1 VPSNPLDEEYL
12 AAGSSAGNPLDSGYK
27 KIGGNPLNTGYHQVS
42 QKHGYSGIPLV
53 RRSESENPI
62 LWGLQAGSRLGKH
75 LVATGKFG
83 IPDQAGEDQDR
94 QTIMNRLDDFVNPT
108 HAKGKNNALQQRLAP
123 VMEPIEQSAAGFGI
137 DTALD
142 PTTYLGGI
150 LARGVGAGVKA
161 GVRAGAPLLKAGLER
176 SPKMVQDAA
185 AFAKEGLDK
194 IGDQFHWGG
203 DARRKLTP
211 EQYRDA
217 GLALNRQGARQSE
230 LARRLE
236 VRRAGIFD
244 HLNDQQRLSA
254 YRLLNGEVD
263 VVADPAVNKAVA
275 QGRKLLRDAGYI
287 QANKGGRARLSVGSS
302 RSGNANLTKPQSL
315 KPGAVSGEYIP
326 PEGGESRILFGEEAD
341 QALRNAEDS
350 AKGAFG
356 KKTKKPEPVP
366 ESSVNKFSGKR
377 VKAGIEKAPELDEFE
392 SMVPDDVSQVT
403 NRTRPKLKLKGAAL
417 PEYQLPDD
425 LKEFAAPAD
434 QGILGARNIREDY
447 LPGVR
452 AAQTVAEHNPERPR
466 EFNLLNPFAG
476 HALER
481 ESFQIGDKIPEGQT
495 IKDVVGPY
503 DDALKRYMKA
513 SATQAT
519 AGLLRHELG
528 LKPGEAQGAL
538 AKLFDVKPR
547 AQGDARNLTEQ
558 AQDYLRLPADMA
570 RSALT
575 AFGLKHGSIN
585 VPTLAGLSEGVRP
598 VGAMFRDA
606 GRLMRMSPE
615 EKYEFN
621 REAREAGV
629 LGPEYDHDNQT
640 LGLLDK
646 VPALARAGFGGA
658 YGAYQGQKTEA
669 DANPNAGLLQR
680 GGAGL
685 LGGVLGAGAG
695 AAAPAI
701 GRFSNDLTWNLDE
714 AAKRAVFNN
723 KVRRGMSPAEAAA
736 QTLHDTV
743 DYTKRTPIAQ
753 GLQDW
758 GLAPFATFATKI
770 PGAVAGSVARDPR
783 KAILMDRLSQGLLS
797 NGKVD
802 LPGAPPDSQGNPGSF
817 NMSTPLSEAIEFG
830 ADPVRYSRAKMSDP
844 ARAIISALT
853 SAATHGA
860 KGSHYMTYGQPL
872 LPHKK
877 QDGIKAGYL
886 LNSAAGDIPFGGGR
900 AVLDALDADE
910 FSPESLA
917 SAILGPLV
925 GGYVK

>member
-1 VPSNPLDEEYL
+1 VPSNPLDEGYL

-27 KIGGNPLNTGYHQVS
+27 KIGGNPLDTGYHQVS

-83 IPDQAGEDQDR
+83 IPDQAGEDRDR

-108 HAKGKNNALQQRLAP
+108 HTKGQNNALQQRLAP
-123 VMEPIEQSAAGFGI
+123 VMEPIEQGVAGFGI

-185 AFAKEGLDK
+185 SFAKEGIDR

-203 DARRKLTP
+203 DARRKLTA

-315 KPGAVSGEYIP
+315 KPGAVS
-326 PEGGESRILFGEEAD
+326 
-341 QALRNAEDS
+341 
-350 AKGAFG
+350 
-356 KKTKKPEPVP
+356 
-366 ESSVNKFSGKR
+366 
-377 VKAGIEKAPELDEFE
+377 IEKVPELDEFE

-585 VPTLAGLSEGVRP
+585 VPTLAGLSEGARP

-606 GRLMRMSPE
+606 GRLMKMSPE

-646 VPALARAGFGGA
+646 VPALARAGLLGA

-723 KVRRGMSPAEAAA
+723 KVRRGMSRAEAAA

-743 DYTKRTPIAQ
+743 DYTHRTPIAQ
-753 GLQDW
+753 FLQDW

-830 ADPVRYSRAKMSDP
+830 TDPVRYSRAKMSDP